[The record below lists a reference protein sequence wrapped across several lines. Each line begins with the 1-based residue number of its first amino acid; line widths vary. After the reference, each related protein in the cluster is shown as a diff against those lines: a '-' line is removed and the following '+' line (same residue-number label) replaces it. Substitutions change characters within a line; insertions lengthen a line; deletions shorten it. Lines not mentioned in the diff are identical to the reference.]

1 VILMVVLMVPSW
13 KHGDSKQR
21 FKTKN
26 GSRQEDDGQK
36 KMTERTKSQPEDRG
50 LEGQITVMADYFSL
64 ANEII
69 QPDQYVSTSRYFCLK
84 WEPSLGL
91 VGARIIRV
99 LRSLGYYNRQTGE
112 MRDGIP
118 IDLPELA
125 ALCGFSVATIKREFG
140 SGKDGKAANPFLH
153 IFVQREKNYKH
164 DAVTG
169 QIWREE
175 NIYRVKMDDPVHPD
189 DMPRLQ
195 QLWESRQKGGGGGK
209 RNDETTKKAL
219 QPPFDRKAQTD
230 PYGINARTAQNEPNG
245 ETRKAHPASESSQDE
260 SKGKQNESKPSQVDS
275 EPVQNEPT
283 LTDYSSLPKT
293 LLNSSSDAPDFSLSL
308 FPEPEP
314 TAALVPDWTALS
326 EPQQQPWR
334 DQAQQELVAIHA
346 GTGIT
351 PKPMLIE
358 VRARNIYSASL
369 KRGS

>member
-1 VILMVVLMVPSW
+1 MAEPT
-13 KHGDSKQR
+13 Q
-21 FKTKN
+21 N
-26 GSRQEDDGQK
+26 
-36 KMTERTKSQPEDRG
+36 QPEDQGRV
-50 LEGQITVMADYFSL
+50 GQITVMADYFSL

-112 MRDGIP
+112 TRDGIP

-140 SGKDGKAANPFLH
+140 SGKGGSAANPSLH
-153 IFVQREKNYKH
+153 TFVQREKNYRH

-189 DMPRLQ
+189 DLPRLQ
-195 QLWESRQKGGGGGK
+195 QLWESRQKGGRENG
-209 RNDETTKKAL
+209 NDEATRKPSQTPAR
-219 QPPFDRKAQTD
+219 RKAQNELN
-230 PYGINARTAQNEPNG
+230 GGNARTAQNEPNG
-245 ETRKAHPASESSQDE
+245 KTRKAHLDSKSSQDE
-260 SKGKQNESKPSQVDS
+260 SKPKQNESKPSQLDS
-275 EPVQNEPT
+275 DPVQDEPT
-283 LTDYSSLPKT
+283 LIDYSSLPKT
-293 LLNSSSDAPDFSLSL
+293 LLNSSSDAPEFSLSL
-308 FPEPEP
+308 FPEPEQ
-314 TAALVPDWTALS
+314 TVPLAPAWADLS
-326 EPQQQPWR
+326 ETQQQPWR
-334 DQAQQELVAIHA
+334 DQAQRELIAIHV

-358 VRARNIYSASL
+358 MRARNIYGASL
-369 KRGS
+369 NRETRLPESPQIGRADARAASDR